1 MPLFCFLPGMV
12 SVGILVILATE
23 YHSLKQDWLFIH
35 SRKSKAMV
43 YTKKDGRDTNIT
55 YRFERY
61 VSLGSFIPSC
71 PFQHISHRN
80 RLMTFK
86 FIEFHFSSTSF
97 NLSSISSSNLRR
109 AISSTLI
116 ALITEESTLISP
128 LSNYLNG
135 FAKNLFHFS
144 NVLVS

>member
-43 YTKKDGRDTNIT
+43 YTKKDGRDTNNT

-61 VSLGSFIPSC
+61 VSLSSFIPSC
-71 PFQHISHRN
+71 PLNHIFYQN

-86 FIEFHFSSTSF
+86 FIEFHFFPSSF
-97 NLSSISSSNLRR
+97 NLSSILSSNLRR
-109 AISSTLI
+109 AISSILI
-116 ALITEESTLISP
+116 ALITEESITPPSLWGSI
-128 LSNYLNG
+128 
-135 FAKNLFHFS
+135 A
-144 NVLVS
+144 